1 MKTTNAIP
9 THLPTLPV
17 RRGHKSLRISGA
29 AAATYIMSS
38 AAYTRWETFAGVV
51 GVITS
56 IPIAVTLVMIH
67 LPSRKID
74 SLFLT
79 LASVQ
84 ASLEETVEEGLLR
97 EHHIRSFRQQLIG

>member
-1 MKTTNAIP
+1 
-9 THLPTLPV
+9 
-17 RRGHKSLRISGA
+17 
-29 AAATYIMSS
+29 MSS

-79 LASVQ
+79 LASAE